1 MKPILAALIVAA
13 ILDGAHSSTAVRAET
28 AQPVRPLPDKPRIVI
43 GSIDDREL
51 YSNPLHCVYHER
63 RSLAVH
69 LLRCR
74 FNKPCELTA
83 AQPLSHLEKNF
94 ASAKIVKMAPLPDGC
109 VAVTL
114 VGKFKLS
121 DAPPWAGST
130 YSGWRPFPPLD
141 NLAHRGVCFYGVA
154 EAGLTVFGRNSSTS
168 TAPIH
173 RLAVA
178 ARLVAK
184 KP

>member
-1 MKPILAALIVAA
+1 MQPTRPFPNKP
-13 ILDGAHSSTAVRAET
+13 AVVLG
-28 AQPVRPLPDKPRIVI
+28 P
-43 GSIDDREL
+43 IDDREL

-74 FNKPCELTA
+74 FSKPCELTA

-114 VGKFKLS
+114 VGKLKLS
-121 DAPPWAGST
+121 DAPPWAGSA
-130 YSGWRPFPPLD
+130 YSGWRPFTPS
-141 NLAHRGVCFYGVA
+141 R
-154 EAGLTVFGRNSSTS
+154 
-168 TAPIH
+168 
-173 RLAVA
+173 
-178 ARLVAK
+178 
-184 KP
+184 